1 MEVRHDEGVAI
12 RIDPEPCADAR
23 KGGSEAS
30 VGERIGQQLSLAKIH
45 TWAPTLLRRRKA
57 TWTDASARA
66 SGQPSVVEDP
76 GMCGSFLGGNREIPR
91 LTNRGKAVW
100 SASERRG
107 AVADDA
113 RTREVRLCHSS
124 GEVGEQ
130 GRAIRC
136 GTDAAKGRGPREMRT
151 GKSRAG
157 HRTGKACHKR
167 WNAYDKQQGKG
178 KRNGSPRSFRRS
190 AHWR

>member
-45 TWAPTLLRRRKA
+45 ILAPTLLRRRKA

-66 SGQPSVVEDP
+66 SRQPGVVEEP

-91 LTNRGKAVW
+91 LTNRGKAVG
-100 SASERRG
+100 SASGRRG

-130 GRAIRC
+130 GRAIGC
-136 GTDAAKGRGPREMRT
+136 GIDGAKGRG
-151 GKSRAG
+151 
-157 HRTGKACHKR
+157 
-167 WNAYDKQQGKG
+167 QGKCGPANHVPGIEPG
-178 KRNGSPRSFRRS
+178 KRVTGAGTHTESRKAKEEGTVHLAPPS
-190 AHWR
+190 HQY